1 MSGAEIDRRTPRAEE
16 RRPVSDAAI
25 DRRTL
30 LRGGAAA
37 LLGAGASGVLAACGD
52 GTDAPGPHA
61 EAVARRSIA
70 IDYAS
75 YYPPVADLRRLVE
88 QRAHAR
94 SAAVTFSDD
103 AAGVEAQLATLRRWT
118 GPRGGFRV
126 IVIAA
131 FDVAAVAPIAR
142 AARAQGID
150 VVSYLTPLPQQTAG
164 IVVDPEHCGRLLA
177 ADAAAWAQRALGG
190 DGQALLVRPPADPSV
205 PDPFAPL
212 AARAERAL
220 LDELARRAPGIEAV
234 AATQGRGSA
243 DAQAAVARALRD
255 YPGVRVVLCWNDA
268 AAVGAARAL
277 GERFPAD
284 DRDRLYAGGVA
295 TAGVATRAILRELG
309 GDGVLRCLVAPRLH
323 DLADALVALPYGLLH
338 GRPAREAR
346 VPVRALGDAA
356 PRPIAAY
363 ARDYA
368 SG

>member
-37 LLGAGASGVLAACGD
+37 LLGAGASGVLAACGG
-52 GTDAPGPHA
+52 GTSPGPSRA
-61 EAVARRSIA
+61 RVARRSIA

-88 QRAHAR
+88 RAR
-94 SAAVTFSDD
+94 TTRGAAVTFSDD
-103 AAGVEAQLATLRRWT
+103 AAGAAAQLATLRALDRSARRL
-118 GPRGGFRV
+118 PRRSSS
-126 IVIAA
+126 
-131 FDVAAVAPIAR
+131 PRSTSRRSSRSRAR
-142 AARAQGID
+142 RA
-150 VVSYLTPLPQQTAG
+150 TAG
-164 IVVDPEHCGRLLA
+164 RRDRLLP
-177 ADAAAWAQRALGG
+177 DAAAAARRRRSSSTPSTPAGCSQPTRRVGAAGARRS
-190 DGQALLVRPPADPSV
+190 GQALLVRPPADPSV

-234 AATQGRGSA
+234 AATRAG
-243 DAQAAVARALRD
+243 AAPTRRPPSRARCATTPD
-255 YPGVRVVLCWNDA
+255 VRVVLCWNDA